1 MFAKA
6 TEGVYRAASF
16 ESLKL
21 LERLTGRLASAPGE
35 RNLILVSRGFVA
47 FKPAEVLDR
56 IIERALRAG
65 VVISAL
71 DPEGLTNPS
80 PYTDASQEIPVQ
92 PPPSPRENV
101 TIPNLPA

>member
-21 LERLTGRLASAPGE
+21 LERVTGWLASAPGE
-35 RNLILVSRGFVA
+35 RNLVLVSRGFVA
-47 FKPAEVLDR
+47 FKPTDVLDR

-80 PYTDASQEIPVQ
+80 PYADATQEVPLQ
-92 PPPSPRENV
+92 PKPKYPGDP
-101 TIPNLPA
+101 IAKI